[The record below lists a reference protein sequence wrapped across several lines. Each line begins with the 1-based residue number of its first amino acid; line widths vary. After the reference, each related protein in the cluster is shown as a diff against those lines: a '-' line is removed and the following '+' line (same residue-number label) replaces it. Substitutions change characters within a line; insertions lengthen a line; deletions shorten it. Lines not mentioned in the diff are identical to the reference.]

1 MGALFR
7 TLTIRYLW
15 QRWDRAILVALSIA
29 LGVATLVSSRLM
41 NRCMEAAAYDSTVP
55 VDIADLYVSN
65 GEVGV
70 AWDIVEDLQNKKVA
84 GVKKVAPFVFERVS
98 IVEAKERPAVLFGA
112 DLNEFGKELQSN
124 EKEGKGTKSPFKITM
139 VNPVAMLGNWMAI
152 SRAAYDD
159 LKANGW
165 DDLKPIKI
173 RYSNDSVEFLVL
185 AILDVDKDNPL
196 TPYANQL
203 VITDVKLAAKLT
215 RLQKTDFEQ
224 RSAARINR
232 IDLFLDGTVPLETVR
247 EEVAA
252 VVGNRAKI
260 RTPTENRKSTDEIV
274 GSIRLVLDVGSLGAL
289 VVGLFL
295 VYNALAVTVAERRHD
310 IGVMRSIGASRPQIA
325 MLFALEAMF
334 IGLVGALMGIPIG
347 QFMSDLVINEFG
359 KELDTVFLSG
369 QMPRPTVDAK
379 IGGFALLAGVAVALL
394 AALVPALQAAS
405 DEPAD
410 AVRRAPDHHGGWLV
424 WTYRISI
431 IVLISAGIIFL
442 SFRKQ
447 IAPQLG
453 STFGLFFL
461 LTGLFLSMP
470 ILLSVLAKL
479 ILPFVR
485 MFLGI
490 ESRLAVDNLVRSPG
504 RTGVVIGALAA
515 GVCLMFQTSGVGR
528 SNQVPV
534 TEWLDTILK
543 ADAYILRG
551 DLAQATSSQATM
563 SPDIA
568 AKIRKEVP
576 NVQNVVGLR
585 YSRPEYEG
593 AFILMIALDSEQ
605 YKQGM
610 NSRAVTGGPRGLES
624 IDELTKGDN
633 IIVSDNFMVRYNK
646 KPGDVITIP
655 SPKGPLQLTI
665 IGSGLDYSWNR
676 GTIFIDR
683 KRYQEYFNDPF
694 VDLYHVFFNQPN
706 DPVAYKAL
714 EDLCAREAVLVQNQ
728 ESVTLYLSGM
738 ITRIFRVAYLQQL
751 IVASVAALGV
761 VMALLIS
768 VLQRRRELGLLR
780 AVGGTRFQIMKTVLA
795 EAFWMGAFGTLLGF
809 LLGIPMEW
817 FLLKVVMWEE
827 SGFYFPMLIPWLEA
841 GGIAIVAIIASL
853 IAGVLPAA
861 RAVKMNIP
869 EAIAYE

>member
-15 QRWDRAILVALSIA
+15 QRWDRAVLVALSIA

-55 VDIADLYVSN
+55 VDIADLYISN

-70 AWDIVEDLQNKKVA
+70 AWDIVEDLKKA
-84 GVKKVAPFVFERVS
+84 QLTGIKKISPFVFERVS
-98 IVEAKERPAVLFGA
+98 IVNANNRPAVLFGA
-112 DLNEFGKELQSN
+112 DLKEFGKDSQGKSTKAPFQVTVLNPTALQ
-124 EKEGKGTKSPFKITM
+124 
-139 VNPVAMLGNWMAI
+139 ANWIAI

-159 LKANGW
+159 LKAQGW
-165 DDLKPIKI
+165 QESQPIQV
-173 RYSNDSVEFLVL
+173 RYSNESIEFVVL
-185 AILDVDKDNPL
+185 AILDVDKDTPL

-203 VITDVKLAAKLT
+203 VITDVRQAAKLT
-215 RLQKTDFEQ
+215 RVAQAEFEQ
-224 RSAARINR
+224 RSADRINR
-232 IDLFLDGTVPLETVR
+232 IDLFLDGTTPLETVR
-247 EEVAA
+247 EEVAK
-252 VVGNRAKI
+252 VVGKRAAI

-310 IGVMRSIGASRPQIA
+310 IGVMRSIGATRPQIA
-325 MLFALEAMF
+325 ILFTLEAAF
-334 IGLVGALMGIPIG
+334 IGIIGALLGIPIG

-379 IGGFALLAGVAVALL
+379 ITSFALLAGVTVALL

-410 AVRRAPDHHGGWLV
+410 AVRRSPDHTGGILILI
-424 WTYRISI
+424 YRFSI
-431 IVLISAGIIFL
+431 VALITLGLTFL

-461 LTGLFLSMP
+461 LTGLFLAMP
-470 ILLSVLAKL
+470 IFISVLAKILLPL
-479 ILPFVR
+479 IRL
-485 MFLGI
+485 FLSV

-563 SPDIA
+563 SPEVGL
-568 AKIRKEVP
+568 KIRQEIP
-576 NVQNVVGLR
+576 GVQNVVGLR

-610 NSRAVTGGPRGLES
+610 TSRAVSGHPRGLES
-624 IDELTKGDN
+624 IDQLTQGDYV
-633 IIVSDNFMVRYNK
+633 IVSDNFMVRYNK

-655 SPKGPLQLTI
+655 SPKGPLALTI
-665 IGSGLDYSWNR
+665 AGSGLDYSWNR

-694 VDLYHVFFNQPN
+694 IDLYHVFFHQPQ

-714 EDLCAREAVLVQNQ
+714 EELCAKEAVLVQNQ
-728 ESVTLYLSGM
+728 ESVTLYLSAM

-780 AVGGTRFQIMKTVLA
+780 AVGATRFQVMKTVLA
-795 EAFWMGAFGTLLGF
+795 EAFWMGVFGTLLGF

-841 GGIAIVAIIASL
+841 GGIALVAVLASL
-853 IAGVLPAA
+853 IAGIIPAA
-861 RAVKMNIP
+861 KAVGLNIP